1 MPAPRTRQATARQA
15 QRERPPSL
23 DEIVSRRVQAL
34 TAYQDAAYAERY
46 RSLVERVR
54 AIEPQ
59 RVGAG
64 SSRLSE
70 AVAHNYFK
78 LLAYKD
84 EYEVARLYTDP
95 AFWQQVEARFE
106 GDYSVRFHLAAPLL
120 ARPDPNTG
128 HIAKRT
134 FGPGMMRVFRLLA
147 RLKGL
152 RGTRWDV
159 FGYTAERRAERA
171 LIADYESLSY
181 DRLPLAVDLASLP
194 AGIRGFGHVKA
205 AAMQSAAKQRR
216 ALLAR
221 WRQPQAEPQ
230 RQRELMTS

>member
-1 MPAPRTRQATARQA
+1 MASVGATKK
-15 QRERPPSL
+15 
-23 DEIVSRRVQAL
+23 
-34 TAYQDAAYAERY
+34 
-46 RSLVERVR
+46 
-54 AIEPQ
+54 

-64 SSRLSE
+64 SSRLAE
-70 AVAHNYFK
+70 AVAHNFFK
-78 LLAYKD
+78 LMAYKD

-128 HIAKRT
+128 HIAKRA

-171 LIADYESLSY
+171 LIAEYEADVAELLDSLSY

-216 ALLAR
+216 TLLAR